1 MPTVCEERGKG
12 DRSLWEIYLVM
23 STAEQSLYSQAL
35 TESGCRI
42 IGEFGIPLFG
52 ISAIPVS
59 LGLLLAAETYLVGIK
74 QLSNSDAKHS
84 RQQMADYLKQ
94 HALCVEVADDGSKS
108 YSVSPASSTEDGTA
122 MRWAGAIIGAGL
134 GAIFGPFIEAA
145 AIGGGIA
152 GAMIAPEASG
162 DSGAITDTPLIENP
176 EPVKAVQDVVVEN
189 KQGTVVYQIQ
199 NLNIYLTAEVVH
211 QLNINPKEVI
221 NQIKDQLREDIT
233 KITESHT

>member
-1 MPTVCEERGKG
+1 
-12 DRSLWEIYLVM
+12 M

-35 TESGCRI
+35 TESACRI

-59 LGLLLAAETYLVGIK
+59 LGLLLAAETYLTRKK
-74 QLSNSDAKHS
+74 QLSKGDAKDS

-108 YSVSPASSTEDGTA
+108 YSVSPVSSTADGAA

-134 GAIFGPFIEAA
+134 GAIFGPIIEAA

-221 NQIKDQLREDIT
+221 NQIKEQLREDIT
-233 KITESHT
+233 KICSP

>member
-23 STAEQSLYSQAL
+23 STAKQSLYSQAL
-35 TESGCRI
+35 TESACRI

-59 LGLLLAAETYLVGIK
+59 LGLLLAAETYLAGKK
-74 QLSNSDAKHS
+74 QLSKGDVKES
-84 RQQMADYLKQ
+84 QQQLADYLKQ

-108 YSVSPASSTEDGTA
+108 YSVSPASSTADSAA
-122 MRWAGAIIGAGL
+122 MRWVGAIIGSGL
-134 GAIFGPFIEAA
+134 GAIFGPIIGAA

-221 NQIKDQLREDIT
+221 NQIKEQLREDIT
-233 KITESHT
+233 KITESHA